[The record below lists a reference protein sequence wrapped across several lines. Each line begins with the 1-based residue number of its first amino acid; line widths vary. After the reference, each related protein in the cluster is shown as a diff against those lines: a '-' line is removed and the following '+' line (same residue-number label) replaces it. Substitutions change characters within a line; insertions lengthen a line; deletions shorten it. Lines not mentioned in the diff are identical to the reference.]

1 MQQGAEKER
10 DAAIAKG
17 ETVPEVGLPSIPYW
31 QCRVI
36 MTRPDFL
43 EGA

>member
-1 MQQGAEKER
+1 MQQEAEKER
-10 DAAIAKG
+10 DATRTKG
-17 ETVPEVGLPSIPYW
+17 GTVPELELPSIPYW

-43 EGA
+43 EGV

>member
-1 MQQGAEKER
+1 MHQEAEQER
-10 DAAIAKG
+10 DGAIANG
-17 ETVPEVGLPSIPYW
+17 EPVHEIGLPSIPYW